1 MNYRLRVAQTDFPV
15 EVEINE
21 DRKLNIMLGDKKYM
35 VDYTVISDFCI
46 HMKVK
51 NDFRSGN
58 VNAFV
63 ADGPDGKTVV
73 INGRS
78 YIIQDHDSLAQV
90 VQKGR
95 RPNLPNKITPP
106 MPAVV
111 VSISVTIGER
121 VKKGQAVIVVSAMK
135 METTL
140 CAPFDGTVIK
150 INAGVNDKVA
160 PGQILVEIEKDD
172 GLINSPST
180 GRGRLSPGLG

>member
-1 MNYRLRVAQTDFPV
+1 MEYRLRVAQTDFPV
-15 EVEINE
+15 EVEVNE
-21 DRKLNIMLGDKKYM
+21 GLRLNIILGDKKYM
-35 VDYTVISDFCI
+35 VDYTVISDYCI
-46 HMKVK
+46 HMAVE
-51 NDFRSGN
+51 NGIQSGN

-63 ADGPDGKTVV
+63 ADGPDGKAVV

-78 YIIQDHDSLAQV
+78 YIVQDHDCLNQV

-95 RPNLPNKITPP
+95 RPNLPDKITPP

-111 VSISVTIGER
+111 VSIPVAIDDR
-121 VKKGQAVIVVSAMK
+121 VKKGQAVIVLSAMK

-140 CAPFDGTVIK
+140 CAPFDGTVVK

-172 GLINSPST
+172 RLAISPST
-180 GRGRLSPGLG
+180 GRG